1 MVNMSAA
8 DPSQGQAITPLMEF
22 RQQWPLILAL
32 FLMQVFAFGFPAFAL
47 PFVYA
52 GATDEFGW
60 TRQQAVLLASFKFYI
75 SAAAALVVGRML
87 DTVSPKY
94 VVAIAAVLGALAMTG
109 FMIADSLVLYYS
121 LGIILGLSGAGLAIA
136 VNVIA
141 SRAFE
146 KSIGTMLGIVLS
158 GTSVAGM
165 VLPILIAPLM
175 GTIGWRPAMAIL
187 SCGIWLISLP
197 VWFLVFRRGS
207 SIGERLRKGSFGAAK
222 VGMWDHFK
230 RLAGTRDFW
239 LIFAGGFLVMGID
252 QSLIHNQVLF
262 LQSEK
267 GLSLELVAWGASLLA
282 GVGIGAKIFFGWIFD
297 RLSITGIVLCYLLI
311 AVSVGLS
318 FSVIGVT
325 TMLIFM
331 TVRGVAHAG
340 VIVSGAVLLKHYY
353 GTQNLGINMGI
364 YTLCTSLGFG
374 FLPPLMAR
382 MADTSGSYSGA
393 FAMGTVAVLM
403 AAVLLYPVKP
413 RFWARH

>member
-1 MVNMSAA
+1 
-8 DPSQGQAITPLMEF
+8 
-22 RQQWPLILAL
+22 
-32 FLMQVFAFGFPAFAL
+32 
-47 PFVYA
+47 
-52 GATDEFGW
+52 
-60 TRQQAVLLASFKFYI
+60 
-75 SAAAALVVGRML
+75 
-87 DTVSPKY
+87 
-94 VVAIAAVLGALAMTG
+94 
-109 FMIADSLVLYYS
+109 LVLYYS

-165 VLPILIAPLM
+165 VLPMLIAPLM

-207 SIGERLRKGSFGAAK
+207 SIDERLRKGSFSAAK

-239 LIFAGGFLVMGID
+239 FIFAGGFLVMGID

-262 LQSEK
+262 LQSDK
-267 GLSLELVAWGASLLA
+267 GLSLEMVAWGASLLA

-297 RLSITGIVLCYLLI
+297 RLSISGIVLCYLLM

-325 TMLIFM
+325 TMLLFM

-382 MADTSGSYSGA
+382 MADTSGTYSGA
-393 FAMGTVAVLM
+393 FAMGTAGVLI